1 MSLLNS
7 GCKGVSLIET
17 HYYNK
22 IMSRSLTDMLSEG
35 SLGTSFAMG
44 ISQLLPNQIG
54 YFVADQISSLLSR
67 RLSSPLV
74 KAVMSNQWVIHEGNL
89 SRKELLHKVRM
100 VYHYQSRSLF
110 ETFRYMDRPDRL
122 GGLVTFSP
130 KLEEVLKTQR
140 SSSRGLMLVLPHL
153 CGFDLGGF
161 ALARRFKF
169 LTLSYPNPPSG
180 YQLQNEIRRKHGM
193 DVLALSFSALRTARE
208 LLEKGGT
215 VLTGLDRPNPESGY
229 APRFFGRA
237 AALPVAHIRMALK
250 TNAAVRVIA
259 MVEGLKKSYVIDVSD
274 EIPLEPRADAHQEI
288 IENAERVLKEAEKF
302 IMINP
307 DRWVMFYPVWP
318 EVEKQ
323 IPYLNQGA
331 FQ

>member
-1 MSLLNS
+1 
-7 GCKGVSLIET
+7 
-17 HYYNK
+17 
-22 IMSRSLTDMLSEG
+22 
-35 SLGTSFAMG
+35 MG

-74 KAVMSNQWVIHEGNL
+74 KAVMGNQWVIHEGNL

-110 ETFRYMDRPDRL
+110 ETYRYMDRPDRL
-122 GGLVTFSP
+122 GDLVTFSP
-130 KLEEVLKTQR
+130 KLAEVLKMQL
-140 SSSRGLMLVLPHL
+140 SSSRGLMLLLPHT

-180 YQLQNEIRRKHGM
+180 YQRQNEIRRKHGM
-193 DVLALSFSALRTARE
+193 DVLPLSFSALRTARE

-237 AALPVAHIRMALK
+237 APLPVAHIRMALK
-250 TNAAVRVIA
+250 TNAAVRAIA
-259 MVEGLKKSYVIDVSD
+259 MLEGPKKSYVIEVSD

-302 IMINP
+302 ILINP

-331 FQ
+331 LQ